1 MVPVASDSVR
11 DPASSDEKWMPSGA
25 LVSATSSGV
34 LANLKLGKCTS
45 PKFDPLQLVMGQ
57 SVALGSFTAQGH
69 VRVKRGRVFP
79 CIFAVKSWV
88 KIIKTFKLGAMH
100 IKEIKAVMSGT
111 CMDGAI
117 RLSKFPE
124 SRGRSYR
131 FLYLL
136 DACHLIKINKMWVGV
151 SCMEYFLPTMP
162 NKLVLVSMQGDKYAR
177 TV

>member
-1 MVPVASDSVR
+1 
-11 DPASSDEKWMPSGA
+11 
-25 LVSATSSGV
+25 VSATSSGV

-57 SVALGSFTAQGH
+57 SVALGSFTAQVH
-69 VRVKRGRVFP
+69 IRVKRGRVFP
-79 CIFAVKSWV
+79 VKSWV
-88 KIIKTFKLGAMH
+88 KIIKTCKLGAMH

-124 SRGRSYR
+124 SRRRSYR

-136 DACHLIKINKMWVGV
+136 GACHLIKINKMWVGV